1 MRTLVILTA
10 ANLKSFVRDR
20 AGMFWT
26 LLFPVVFVLLF
37 GMIFSGTQN
46 PKYSVGWVDQDGTQ
60 ASARLA
66 SAFGAVPILELK
78 PGDEPTSLDA
88 MRKGNVSA
96 VIVVPKGYGAALAA
110 AQRPSASPLGGLP
123 GLPGQAAVKLV
134 LYTDPSHQTTAQTI
148 QQIVGQVA
156 GVINQ
161 QLTRAPDLLGVE
173 PRPLQTENI
182 SNVAYIVPSIL
193 AMALMQLGL
202 FGAIPLVEQREKLI
216 LKRLGATPLKR
227 WTLVGSNVLV
237 RLLVGVVQAILILGI
252 GATVFHVTILGSLAL
267 VAGLVLLGA
276 ATFIALGYV
285 VASFARTEEAASQ
298 TTSILQFPLMFLSG
312 IFFPFEIMPDFMRAV
327 GAAMPLTYLGD
338 AMRQVMVNGA
348 AFAPLSVDVAILA
361 VWLVVCLG
369 ISARF
374 FRWQ

>member
-1 MRTLVILTA
+1 MRTLSALTI

-26 LLFPVVFVLLF
+26 LAFPVVFVCLF

-46 PKYSVGWVDQDGTQ
+46 PKYGVGWVDQDGSQ
-60 ASARLA
+60 ASASLKA
-66 SAFGAVPILELK
+66 AFAGVSIFNLK
-78 PGDEPTSLDA
+78 SGDQQASLDA
-88 MRKGNVSA
+88 MRKGDVSG

-110 AQRPSASPLGGLP
+110 PTGGSAAP
-123 GLPGQAAVKLV
+123 GVARVQLA
-134 LYTDPSHQTTAQTI
+134 LYTDPSHQTTSQTL
-148 QQIVGQVA
+148 QQIVDQVV

-173 PRPLQTENI
+173 TRSLQTENI
-182 SNVAYIVPSIL
+182 SNVAYVVPSIL

-237 RLLVGVVQAILILGI
+237 RLLIGIVQAILILGI
-252 GATVFHVTILGSLAL
+252 GAVVFNVTILGSLAM

-312 IFFPFEIMPDFMRAV
+312 IFFPFEIMPDFMRAI

-338 AMRQVMVNGA
+338 AMRQVMVNGT
-348 AFAPLSVDVAILA
+348 AFAPLAVDVGVLGA
-361 VWLVVCLG
+361 WLVVCLG